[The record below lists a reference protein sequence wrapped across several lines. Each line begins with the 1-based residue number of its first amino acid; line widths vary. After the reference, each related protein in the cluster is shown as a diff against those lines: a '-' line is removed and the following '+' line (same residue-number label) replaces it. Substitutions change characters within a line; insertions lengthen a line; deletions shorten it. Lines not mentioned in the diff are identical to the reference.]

1 MNTGKTTDAPAAQP
15 EELDGEALAGVQG
28 GATANAT
35 TVKANAGG
43 PPAAAQGTRSTH
55 VGGVN
60 PVLADGSVR

>member
-35 TVKANAGG
+35 TVKANAGA
-43 PPAAAQGTRSTH
+43 PPAAAQGTRSVH